1 MGDST
6 TPAANAQN
14 FDPSLEVVLAV
25 HRMTS
30 KPTPLA
36 AVRTPASSKQAAPVV
51 FE

>member
-25 HRMTS
+25 RRMTS
-30 KPTPLA
+30 EAVCLTT
-36 AVRTPASSKQAAPVV
+36 VRTPAPSKQAAPVV